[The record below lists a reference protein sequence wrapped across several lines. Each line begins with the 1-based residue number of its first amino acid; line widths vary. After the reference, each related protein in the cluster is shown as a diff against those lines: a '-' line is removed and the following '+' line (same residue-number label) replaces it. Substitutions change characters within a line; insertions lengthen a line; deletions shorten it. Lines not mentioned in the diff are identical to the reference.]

1 MKIPRKKRV
10 IMDKVIPP
18 IPKEELL
25 SELTPEKF
33 VRKTNKGGNEV
44 YIFTYRDSP
53 SLMQELGR
61 LRELSFRMAGGGTG
75 KPLDLDSYDLG
86 DDPYQQL
93 IVWDPEQQEII
104 GGYRFYICNERT
116 DPSRLA
122 TSHLFRFS
130 DKFVREYIPHLVELG
145 RSFIQ
150 PEYQRTGRSAKK
162 GIFALDNLWD
172 GLGAVVIN
180 NPQVLYFFG
189 KMTMYSHFHK
199 EARNLILY
207 FLDKHFGDREGLAVP
222 LYPVKPG
229 YDEKKMAELFTGKDF
244 QEDYKILS
252 AEVRKLGENIP
263 PLFNSYMNL
272 SPTMK
277 VFGTV
282 LHHEFGDVEETG
294 LMITIRDMYIE
305 KVSRHLAS
313 YDESFRLEDLGENN
327 PDGKDQ

>member
-1 MKIPRKKRV
+1 M
-10 IMDKVIPP
+10 IMDNVLPP

-25 SELTPEKF
+25 KELTPEKF

-44 YIFTYRDSP
+44 YIFTYRDAP
-53 SLMQELGR
+53 NLMQELGR

-75 KPLDLDSYDLG
+75 KPLDIDDYDLG
-86 DDPYQQL
+86 DDPYRQL

-104 GGYRFYICNERT
+104 GGYRFYICDEHT

-150 PEYQRTGRSAKK
+150 PEYQRTGKSAKK

-180 NPQVLYFFG
+180 NPQVRYFFG

-222 LYPVKPG
+222 LYPVRPG
-229 YDEKKMAELFTGKDF
+229 YDEEIMKELFTGKDF

-252 AEVRKLGENIP
+252 TEVRKLGENIP

-313 YDESFRLEDLGENN
+313 YDESFRLEDLGEHKNEER
-327 PDGKDQ
+327 DQ

>member
-1 MKIPRKKRV
+1 MEN
-10 IMDKVIPP
+10 VIPTV
-18 IPKEELL
+18 PKERILKGL
-25 SELTPEKF
+25 AAAKF
-33 VRKTNKGGNEV
+33 VRKTNKGGNDV
-44 YIFTYRDSP
+44 YIFTSQDSP
-53 SLMQELGR
+53 DLMEEVGR

-75 KPLDLDSYDLG
+75 KALDLDEYDLG
-86 DDPYQQL
+86 EDPYKQL
-93 IVWDPEQQEII
+93 IVWDPDAQQII
-104 GGYRFYICNERT
+104 GGYRFYICNQDT

-130 DKFVREYIPHLVELG
+130 DKFISEYIPHLVELG

-172 GLGAVVIN
+172 GLGAVVVD
-180 NPQVLYFFG
+180 NPQVDYFFG
-189 KMTMYSHFHK
+189 KMTMYPHFNK
-199 EARNLILY
+199 EARNMILY
-207 FLDKHFGDREGLAVP
+207 FLDKHFGDREGLAIP
-222 LYPVKPG
+222 IYPVEPG
-229 YDEKKMAELFTGKDF
+229 WDEEKMKQLFTGRNF
-244 QEDYKILS
+244 EEDYKILS
-252 AEVRKLGENIP
+252 TAVRSLGENIP

-282 LHHEFGDVEETG
+282 LHTEFGSVEETG

-313 YDESFRLEDLGENN
+313 YDENFRLHDMGRS
-327 PDGKDQ
+327 PGRIQ

>member
-1 MKIPRKKRV
+1 
-10 IMDKVIPP
+10 MDKIIPP
-18 IPKEELL
+18 IPREELL
-25 SELTPEKF
+25 KELTPDKF
-33 VRKTNKGGNEV
+33 VRNTNKGGNEV
-44 YIFTYRDSP
+44 YIFTYKDSP
-53 SLMQELGR
+53 NLLQELGR
-61 LRELSFRMAGGGTG
+61 LRELSFRLAGGGTG
-75 KPLDLDSYDLG
+75 KPLDIDSYDLG
-86 DDPYQQL
+86 DDPYKQL

-104 GGYRFYICNERT
+104 GGYRFYICDENT

-130 DKFVREYIPHLVELG
+130 DKFIREYIPHLVELG

-150 PEYQRTGRSAKK
+150 PEYQRTGKSAKK

-180 NPQVLYFFG
+180 NQQVKYFFG

-199 EARNLILY
+199 EARNLIHY
-207 FLDKHFGDREGLAVP
+207 FLNKHFGDREGLAVP
-222 LYPVKPG
+222 IYPVKPHW
-229 YDEKKMAELFTGKDF
+229 DEEKMKKLFTGKDF

-252 AEVRKLGENIP
+252 TAVRELGENIP

-282 LHHEFGDVEETG
+282 LHKEFGEVEETG

-313 YDESFRLEDLGENN
+313 YDENFRLEDLNGQKK
-327 PDGKDQ
+327 KDKADQ

>member
-1 MKIPRKKRV
+1 MENV
-10 IMDKVIPP
+10 SPP
-18 IPKEELL
+18 VPKDQLL
-25 SELTPEKF
+25 KELTPEKF
-33 VRKTNKGGNEV
+33 VRKTNKGGNDV
-44 YIFTYRDSP
+44 YVFTYHDSP
-53 SLMQELGR
+53 NLMHELGR

-75 KPLDLDSYDLG
+75 KSLDIDDYDLG
-86 DDPYQQL
+86 DDPYKQL
-93 IVWDPEQQEII
+93 IVWDPEAQDII
-104 GGYRFYICNERT
+104 GGYRFYICHTDT

-130 DKFVREYIPHLVELG
+130 DKFVREYIPYLVELG

-150 PEYQRTGRSAKK
+150 PAYQRTGSSAKK
-162 GIFALDNLWD
+162 GLFALDNLWD
-172 GLGAVVIN
+172 GLGAVVID
-180 NPQVLYFFG
+180 NPQVRYFFG

-199 EARNLILY
+199 EARTLILY

-222 LYPVKPG
+222 IYPVQPDW
-229 YDEKKMAELFTGKDF
+229 DEEKMKQLFTGRDF

-252 AEVRKLGENIP
+252 TEVRNLGETIP
-263 PLFNSYMNL
+263 PLFNAYMNL

-305 KVSRHLAS
+305 KVARHLAS
-313 YDESFRLEDLGENN
+313 YDESFRLHDQEGTAS
-327 PDGKDQ
+327 GRKDQ